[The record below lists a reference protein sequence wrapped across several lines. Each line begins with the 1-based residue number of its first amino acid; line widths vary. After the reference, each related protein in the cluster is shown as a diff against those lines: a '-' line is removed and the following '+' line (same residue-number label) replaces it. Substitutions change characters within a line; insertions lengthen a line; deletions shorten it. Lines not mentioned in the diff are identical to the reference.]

1 MAIIDAAL
9 VLVDGAG
16 HSNVIDCG
24 DRPLNASGTAYA
36 DGVQP
41 TGGYNN
47 LNGWVNIITS
57 GTQGSVKIQESVDNT
72 TYTDVAGG
80 TVAFTHSGT
89 ACFVLPKT
97 TKRYLKVVFSS
108 ASGDNLSSSN
118 TTVYIGGI
126 NYAKELA

>member
-16 HSNVIDCG
+16 HSNVLDMAK
-24 DRPLNASGTAYA
+24 PT
-36 DGVQP
+36 
-41 TGGYNN
+41 TGGHNN
-47 LNGWVNIITS
+47 LNGWVNVITS
-57 GTQGSVKIQESVDNT
+57 GTQGSVKIQESDDNSS
-72 TYTDVAGG
+72 YSDVAGG
-80 TVAFTHSGT
+80 TATFAAAGT

-97 TKRYLKVVFSS
+97 AKRYLKVVFTS
-108 ASGDNLSSSN
+108 ASGDNLSASN